1 VSFILQKLSSL
12 SASDWAAWWGAIL
25 ATVVFSWDIVKWL
38 GSGPRL
44 RVRSAPEMQMENE
57 RGGLD
62 PEKYITF
69 SVVNVGDAPTTVTH
83 LLLTYYSSW
92 LRRLL
97 RRASREMIVARIH
110 LAPPLPK
117 LLSVGDTWTGAMLQ
131 TPEIDKM
138 LSDGLLYCGVRDESS
153 SDCTLARIVPKK

>member
-1 VSFILQKLSSL
+1 
-12 SASDWAAWWGAIL
+12 
-25 ATVVFSWDIVKWL
+25 
-38 GSGPRL
+38 
-44 RVRSAPEMQMENE
+44 MEND

-92 LRRLL
+92 LRRLF
-97 RRASREMIVARIH
+97 RRASREMIVARVR

-117 LLSVGDTWTGAMLQ
+117 LLSVGDTWNGAMLQ

-138 LSDGLLYCGVRDESS
+138 LSDGLLYCGVRDESTS
-153 SDCTLARIVPKK
+153 GCTFARVVPKK